1 MERQK
6 IESFDKLNDRDKII
20 SPIDKMVME
29 YRVNEQD
36 GEKYLV
42 DNKSAY
48 PYFQFDA
55 NDWYYY
61 SGSKEV
67 GEIDK
72 EYFNQ

>member
-6 IESFDKLNDRDKII
+6 IASFDKLNDKDKII

-29 YRVNEQD
+29 YRVSGQD

-42 DNKSAY
+42 DNKSVY
-48 PYFQFDA
+48 PYFQFDV

>member
-1 MERQK
+1 
-6 IESFDKLNDRDKII
+6 
-20 SPIDKMVME
+20 ME
-29 YRVNEQD
+29 YRVSGQD

-42 DNKSAY
+42 DNKSVY
-48 PYFQFDA
+48 PYFQFDV